1 MSVWHSAICLTKSA
15 VSLAVE
21 AVGQTVILFATDP
34 RVALAGAM
42 ITGCGCSLMFP
53 ALGVEVVKRVPIQV
67 RGTAVGGY
75 AAFQDVSYAA
85 TGPVTGFMATA
96 LGYSSVFG
104 AGAFCALAGIVMVML
119 FARSSPPPEP

>member
-1 MSVWHSAICLTKSA
+1 M

-85 TGPVTGFMATA
+85 AGPVTRFHGHRAGLFVRIRSRGVLCAGRYRHGHA
-96 LGYSSVFG
+96 LRPFLS
-104 AGAFCALAGIVMVML
+104 AA
-119 FARSSPPPEP
+119 

>member
-1 MSVWHSAICLTKSA
+1 MI
-15 VSLAVE
+15 SLAVE
-21 AVGQTVILFATDP
+21 ALGQTVILFSCNP
-34 RVALAGAM
+34 WIALAGAM

-53 ALGVEVVKRVPIQV
+53 SLGVEVVKRVPIQV

-85 TGPVTGFMATA
+85 TGPVTGVMATA

-104 AGAFCALAGIVMVML
+104 AGAFCALAGIAIVML
-119 FARSSPPPEP
+119 FAKSAPLPES